1 MAKDAVCPSRVLRRQ
16 LVSAQ
21 QRLREMQDELE
32 SVREQEALERRRR
45 RRKRY
50 RVSLVHTYLYVKVT
64 VCVFGS
70 LEDIYIQRERV
81 CTCVMYTI
89 GHKICSMHTK
99 SNTHYMLHFS

>member
-70 LEDIYIQRERV
+70 LEDIYTEGES
-81 CTCVMYTI
+81 MYM
-89 GHKICSMHTK
+89 CYVY
-99 SNTHYMLHFS
+99 NWAQDL